1 MVARL
6 VGSRGR
12 GGRRGR
18 AVADRQAAKNNH
30 SKAGL
35 HSYLITFLLS
45 LSRTWVRHCSLHQ
58 MSMTTTTTT
67 SPSPVNPSAPQHVHM
82 CTPSHSL
89 SCTPTLYP
97 PVSTGSHSTL
107 LPSPPLPSPSLPHS
121 VDDVRH
127 VEVLQSTEEL
137 VEEVG
142 DAVVVQFKA
151 NHTRQV
157 GVHRLHHNVSVRGGE
172 ERGRGEGTRKGEC
185 FTALC
190 KTQLGTLTQLEG
202 AV

>member
-1 MVARL
+1 M
-6 VGSRGR
+6 
-12 GGRRGR
+12 
-18 AVADRQAAKNNH
+18 
-30 SKAGL
+30 SK
-35 HSYLITFLLS
+35 
-45 LSRTWVRHCSLHQ
+45 
-58 MSMTTTTTT
+58 TTTTTAY
-67 SPSPVNPSAPQHVHM
+67 PSPV
-82 CTPSHSL
+82 TPLLHSTSTCVYQTIHYLALQPFTLQSVL
-89 SCTPTLYP
+89 SR
-97 PVSTGSHSTL
+97 SHSTP
-107 LPSPPLPSPSLPHS
+107 LPLSPSLPFPSPSPSLPHS
-121 VDDVRH
+121 VDDVGH

-157 GVHRLHHNVSVRGGE
+157 GVHCLHHYVSVRGGE
-172 ERGRGEGTRKGEC
+172 RRGGGERGRGEGTRKGEC